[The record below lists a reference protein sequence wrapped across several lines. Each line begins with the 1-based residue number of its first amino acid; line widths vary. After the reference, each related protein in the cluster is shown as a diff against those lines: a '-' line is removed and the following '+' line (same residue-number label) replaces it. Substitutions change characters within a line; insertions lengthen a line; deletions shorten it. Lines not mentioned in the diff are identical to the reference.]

1 MTCGD
6 RAFQHLGK
14 VFPDRQQAD
23 PSTQM
28 GRSIETMINGAL
40 EMPRSLAA
48 VAGRKSNHFTAP
60 TERSP
65 SRESANDGHSFIATM
80 INGALEMPQSL
91 AAVAGRKSTPFHGA
105 DGAGALQGIGQ

>member
-1 MTCGD
+1 MIGDRFVLVRAGKTTYGFTTMTCGD

-48 VAGRKSNHFTAP
+48 VAGRKS
-60 TERSP
+60 
-65 SRESANDGHSFIATM
+65 
-80 INGALEMPQSL
+80 
-91 AAVAGRKSTPFHGA
+91 TPFHGA
-105 DGAGALQGIGQ
+105 DGADALQGIGQ